1 MSAIQP
7 FMYGQCEVRTIEV
20 NGEPWF
26 VLADVCKIL
35 GLTNPTM
42 VASNIDSDD
51 LSSTEVIDSLGRT
64 QTARSVNE
72 SGLYTV
78 VFLSRKPEAK
88 DFQRWVTKVV
98 LPTIR
103 KTGSYS
109 INEVTRADLARMVLE
124 SEAHLEAANQK
135 VAELSPLADSYRR
148 FLDADGTL
156 PMGAVAQILGIG
168 RQTLFDWMRF
178 CNVMQRDR
186 RPYAN
191 YQSWFAVKAT
201 SFERSS
207 GASGV
212 GYTAQLRP
220 EGLEPLRVLLIRR
233 GFLTS
238 SGVRAVA

>member
-1 MSAIQP
+1 
-7 FMYGQCEVRTIEV
+7 MYGQCEVRTIEV